1 VSFAWNRDAQV
12 LIDSASQ
19 PYARLQGRVL
29 KIDGVPAELL
39 SAIAL
44 HAGEANAEQRIAAAG
59 AGRHDLPHVRLVLDA
74 LIEADILTAAPRAA
88 SSRQHDSPDAS
99 GNAGAD
105 PAARRR
111 DDSDNASGNDDADD
125 TTAGR
130 SSGPTQRPP
139 PRLIVIGNGRLA
151 HALLDAFRSRGI
163 AVQTLLPETF
173 ASCRTEAFIRFERE
187 RVIDG
192 GRERAPPA
200 KPQKFDRTL
209 HAAAI
214 DELRELFTSVEL
226 VVCALEGVPYRA
238 LLDVNA
244 AAIDSGRP
252 CLFVRGSAVRCLIG
266 PTAVAGPT
274 ACLHCAILQ
283 EEPLPEALKDA
294 LEHFRAPTVDDEAA
308 GAVIQDL
315 CTACVAEAISIL
327 DRGVPEL
334 AAELMQIRA
343 GGLRSRH
350 PLLPAGDCPSC
361 ARKTETDGGLALAR
375 AANVE
380 AAVQIGRIW
389 PISPE
394 ARPAL
399 APDAYRSV
407 GILGGGTA
415 GYLTALALRA
425 LRPELRV
432 TLIESSGIPIIGVG
446 EATTPELVKFLHAK
460 RFLGR
465 DIVDF
470 FRRVQPSFKL
480 GIKFQWGLP
489 PPYEFTFPFQRGR
502 LLESQVYAST
512 LNEQSLGAMLMMR
525 ERVPLMAEI
534 AGRRRSLLHS
544 VRFAYHLDNE
554 RFVHYLRD
562 EASAVGIEY
571 VDTVIADAELS
582 ADGTNVLALVG
593 EDGRRYTFDL
603 YVDCS
608 GFRSVLLE
616 KKLGSPFVS
625 YADSLFTDCAVTANV
640 PHDGTVKPY
649 TLAETMDNGWCWNI
663 PFESDDHRGYVF
675 ASAFTTIDK
684 AIDEMRA
691 KNPRMGDPKV
701 IKFRSGR
708 HADWWKGNVIAMGN
722 AYGFVEP
729 LESTALH
736 MLVLQLEILTT
747 HFPASRQDDAVKA
760 VLNGKIGRRWDALRW
775 FLGIHYK
782 FNRRLDTPF
791 WRAARNDVDIEGAA
805 ERVALFRE
813 RAPLSYRTSAFYTVL
828 PPEFFSDDHSF
839 DTLLMGQQ
847 VPARCLE
854 PIEDAATWQ
863 RQRALLQAVARDA
876 LPQHEALPRLHESDT
891 DQLRAFA
898 MRDDSWLHT
907 WVPA

>member
-1 VSFAWNRDAQV
+1 MSFAWNRGAQV
-12 LIDSASQ
+12 LLDSAGQ

-29 KIDGVPAELL
+29 KIEGVPAELL

-44 HAGEANAEQRIAAAG
+44 HAGEVNAEQRIVADI
-59 AGRHDLPHVRLVLDA
+59 AGRPDLQHVGLVLGA
-74 LIEADILTAAPRAA
+74 LVEAGILTDARKAA
-88 SSRQHDSPDAS
+88 SSRRHELPDGSGNAGVDPSAQSRDDSSDAS
-99 GNAGAD
+99 GNDG
-105 PAARRR
+105 
-111 DDSDNASGNDDADD
+111 ADD
-125 TTAGR
+125 TTRDR
-130 SSGPTQRPP
+130 SSGQAQRPR

-151 HALLDAFRSRGI
+151 HALRDAFHSHGI

-173 ASCRTEAFIRFERE
+173 ASCRTEAFLRFERE

-192 GRERAPPA
+192 GTQRAPPA

-209 HAAAI
+209 HSAAI
-214 DELRELFTSVEL
+214 DELRELFASVEL

-244 AAIDSGRP
+244 AAIASGRP
-252 CLFVRGSAVRCLIG
+252 CLFVRGSAARCLIG
-266 PTAVAGPT
+266 PTVVAGPT

-283 EEPLPEALKDA
+283 EEPLPGALEDA
-294 LEHFRAPTVDDEAA
+294 REHFRAPTADDEAA
-308 GAVIQDL
+308 GAVISDL
-315 CTACVAEAISIL
+315 CTACVTETQSIL

-334 AAELMQIRA
+334 AAELIQIRA

-350 PLLPAGDCPSC
+350 PLLPAGACPSC
-361 ARKTETDGGLALAR
+361 ARKSETDSGLALAR
-375 AANVE
+375 MANVE

-394 ARPAL
+394 ARATP

-502 LLESQVYAST
+502 LLESQVYEST

-525 ERVPLMAEI
+525 DRVPLVAETG
-534 AGRRRSLLHS
+534 GRQRSLLHS

-562 EASAVGIEY
+562 EARTAGIDY
-571 VDTVIADAELS
+571 VDTVITDAELS
-582 ADGTNVLALVG
+582 ADGANVSALVG
-593 EDGRRYTFDL
+593 EDGRRYAFDL

-616 KKLGSPFVS
+616 KKLGSPFMS

-649 TLAETMDNGWCWNI
+649 TLAETMDSGWCWNI

-675 ASAFTTIDK
+675 ASAFTTVDK

-747 HFPASRQDDAVKA
+747 HFPASRHDEAIKT

-791 WRAARNDVDIEGAA
+791 WRAARSDVDISGAA

-839 DTLLMGQQ
+839 DTLLIGQQ

-854 PIEDAATWQ
+854 PIEDAVTWQ
-863 RQRALLQAVARDA
+863 RYRTVLQAVARDA
-876 LPQHEALPRLHESDT
+876 LPQHEALPRLRESHA